1 MIKPLLATLASA
13 TFTVLLAPPLHA
25 ADADVMRESADRAA
39 IDALMGKYVR
49 ALDGYD
55 PEGTQAAK
63 GHEALQKMIAGFK
76 ERHEAQKAKGEPT
89 PFMHHIITNPYVEFV
104 EMIASLRTRAN
115 ANSIWRYYRNACG
128 RRPGIRL
135 LFFKIPLVQ
144 PFQANRSVIA
154 DSDAKLNHEVGQLD
168 AINQDDRGL

>member
-39 IDALMGKYVR
+39 IDALMWKYVR

-55 PEGTQAAK
+55 PEGYASLYTSDGQFGSGTQAAK
-63 GHEALQKMIAGFK
+63 GHEALQKMIVGFK

-89 PFMHHIITNPYVEFV
+89 PVMHQHSISQLSRRRSMAIHGSSGT
-104 EMIASLRTRAN
+104 IRTHLTRT
-115 ANSIWRYYRNACG
+115 
-128 RRPGIRL
+128 
-135 LFFKIPLVQ
+135 
-144 PFQANRSVIA
+144 
-154 DSDAKLNHEVGQLD
+154 D
-168 AINQDDRGL
+168 

>member
-25 ADADVMRESADRAA
+25 ADADVMHESADRAA
-39 IDALMGKYVR
+39 IDALMWKYVR

-55 PEGTQAAK
+55 PEGYASLYTSDGQFGSGTQAAK

-89 PFMHHIITNPYVEFV
+89 PVMHPIITNPYVEFV
-104 EMIASLRTRAN
+104 DADHVHFHAYWLTVFGSGLKVDKVNIAAAGMEYDELVRVGGHWLIKLRDVAPK
-115 ANSIWRYYRNACG
+115 S
-128 RRPGIRL
+128 
-135 LFFKIPLVQ
+135 
-144 PFQANRSVIA
+144 
-154 DSDAKLNHEVGQLD
+154 
-168 AINQDDRGL
+168 